1 MLWCS
6 IGFRV
11 GLGICFAMVIVGAVL
26 YQGKVLIG
34 IDVQS
39 VCACLC
45 LSVCVCVHVLVISA
59 PKTPWYTL
67 PSGIP
72 YLFELFSLHLNG
84 SAQDFVEILMVL

>member
-45 LSVCVCVHVLVISA
+45 LSVCMCVCA
-59 PKTPWYTL
+59 CAGDQCTEDT
-67 PSGIP
+67 
-72 YLFELFSLHLNG
+72 
-84 SAQDFVEILMVL
+84 MV